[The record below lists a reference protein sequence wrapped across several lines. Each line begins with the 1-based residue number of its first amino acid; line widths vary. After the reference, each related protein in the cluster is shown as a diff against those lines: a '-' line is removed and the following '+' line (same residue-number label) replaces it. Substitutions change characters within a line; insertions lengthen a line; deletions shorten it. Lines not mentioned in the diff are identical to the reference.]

1 MDAWMYLPD
10 PLTMSI
16 KGCERTRVV
25 PKLGHPDAMLTNQRR
40 LPSLREKEQVEDD
53 DDTVPSGA
61 GRAHVEQSRGGPQPC
76 H

>member
-25 PKLGHPDAMLTNQRR
+25 PKLGHLDAMLTNQRR
-40 LPSLREKEQVEDD
+40 LPSPREKEQVEDD